1 MRTLRNTFGKLDLMV
16 SFAKD
21 NLITE
26 KMAYG
31 NCSYEV
37 EKAWCNTTVQETIR
51 QNRASDKSKNASTD
65 PAYGDFER
73 LAKEYLANEGQSCS
87 DMDKQ

>member
-37 EKAWCNTTVQETIR
+37 EKRGVTPLFKKLYDKTERATKARMR
-51 QNRASDKSKNASTD
+51 QQTPRMGILRD
-65 PAYGDFER
+65 
-73 LAKEYLANEGQSCS
+73 
-87 DMDKQ
+87 